1 MICCRNWSL
10 QRPQCGSKLMGFYFM
25 MLKPRKFCLACNN
38 LQCIMNQMS
47 FPQVLSNLAFIGD
60 DFTWSTHI
68 EHISIRLS
76 KVNLLLMM
84 IIIVFLKFTLG
95 LSTALFSDNNQTWT
109 NIIKWGNF

>member
-1 MICCRNWSL
+1 MHNE
-10 QRPQCGSKLMGFYFM
+10 
-25 MLKPRKFCLACNN
+25 
-38 LQCIMNQMS
+38 
-47 FPQVLSNLAFIGD
+47 SNVFSSSAKQLGIIIGD

-109 NIIKWGNF
+109 NIIKMGKQL